1 MTYIN
6 QTMVDAKLV
15 SLYKLLQLCDFFNTV
30 WGFKHTQR
38 ERERGREEYDGIDR
52 TEKNGIGTNAAF
64 NT

>member
-1 MTYIN
+1 
-6 QTMVDAKLV
+6 MVDAKLV

-30 WGFKHTQR
+30 WGFKHRERERER